1 MNTMKWLL
9 RREYWEHK
17 GSFFWA
23 PAVVALVMVA
33 VVALTIGYGMAAQ
46 PMDGTTTVVING
58 HQVTHS
64 NMINAMGPDGKA
76 MMANAVA
83 NGYIMAAAPLFGVLP
98 FVVFFYCL
106 SALYDDR
113 RDRSILFWKSLPI
126 SDRDTVI
133 SKAVTALVLAPVI
146 TALLGVVTAAVIALI
161 TMFGAGF
168 FGVHIVGAVLANKAF
183 WLAPFQL
190 IGLLPVYVLW
200 AVPTVGWLLL
210 VSSWAKSKAFLWA
223 VGLPLLLLALL
234 RWVSFMTASFMNVGI
249 DYKWVADNIVLRGL
263 ASIVPGFWLPFGQVE
278 RGALLNA
285 EHSVDAGN
293 VFVQSWMT
301 LLQPTV
307 WIGVIVGAAMIIG
320 AIRLRRWRDEG

>member
-17 GSFFWA
+17 GSFFWT

-33 VVALTIGYGMAAQ
+33 VVAFTLAYGLVSN
-46 PMDGTTTVVING
+46 PLETTTRVVING
-58 HQVTHS
+58 HAVSQTTMTH
-64 NMINAMGPDGKA
+64 AMGPEAKA

-83 NGYIMAAAPLFGVLP
+83 NGYIAAAAPLFGVLP

-126 SDRDTVI
+126 SDRDTVL
-133 SKAVTALVLAPVI
+133 SKALTALVLAPVI
-146 TALLGVVTAAVIALI
+146 TVVLGIVTAAVIALL

-168 FGVHIVGAVLANKAF
+168 FGVHIVGTVLANKAF

-190 IGLLPVYVLW
+190 VGLLPVYILW

-223 VGLPLLLLALL
+223 VGVPLLLLALL
-234 RWVSFMTASFMNVGI
+234 RWVSFMTSSFMNMGI
-249 DYKWVADNIVLRGL
+249 DVKWVADNIVLRGL

-285 EHSVDAGN
+285 DRSVDAGS
-293 VFVQSWMT
+293 VFVQSWLT

-307 WIGVIVGAAMIIG
+307 WIGVVVGAAMIYG
-320 AIRLRRWRDEG
+320 AVRLRRWRDEG